1 MTPTTPTIG
10 ARLRLS
16 YGLVF
21 LLMIFLTGLAMM
33 RMGEVR
39 KDLDR
44 IEENKIKLRYA
55 SELRVSVHDRATA
68 LRDVVLAADA
78 AAATAP
84 INLIKLL
91 DDSYARSAE
100 PLDTLFKELK
110 HVQPEE
116 KEALAAIKVQ
126 EHRAK
131 ALIKR
136 VIELHAAGE
145 AAEAGTLLA
154 QQAAPALVDWLATVK
169 RFIDLEEKLNDEASM
184 NARRT
189 AGAFSGWM
197 AQLCVVAIGAAA
209 FSAWYLGRG
218 LAGRA
223 VQQAEPA
230 APAAEPA
237 APVSDKAAELIG
249 VIDGIAFQAHIL
261 ALNAAVEAAKTAEEG
276 GDCAVAVAEVRD
288 LARRSATAARDIREL
303 VGRPAAPGSTPVR
316 QAGQVEV

>member
-1 MTPTTPTIG
+1 MIPTTPAIG

-21 LLMIFLTGLAMM
+21 LLMIFLSALAMM

-44 IEENKIKLRYA
+44 IEDNKIKLRYA
-55 SELRVSVHDRATA
+55 AELRVSVHDRATA
-68 LRDVVLAADA
+68 LRDVVLSADA

-131 ALIKR
+131 VLINR

-145 AAEAGTLLA
+145 ALEAGTLLS

-169 RFIDLEEKLNDEASM
+169 RFIDLEEKLNDEASLE
-184 NARRT
+184 ARRT
-189 AGAFSGWM
+189 SGGFSGWM
-197 AQLCVVAIGAAA
+197 AQLCVIAIGAAA
-209 FSAWYLGRG
+209 FSAWYAGRG
-218 LAGRA
+218 GSGPARAHGGPGGGPPAPGAGK
-223 VQQAEPA
+223 
-230 APAAEPA
+230 APQ
-237 APVSDKAAELIG
+237 LIG

-261 ALNAAVEAAKTAEEG
+261 ALNAAVEAAKTGEP
-276 GDCAVAVAEVRD
+276 GDCALAVAEVRD
-288 LARRSATAARDIREL
+288 LARRSATAARDIRAL
-303 VGRPAAPGSTPVR
+303 VGRPGASGPTPVR
-316 QAGQVEV
+316 EAGEVEV

>member
-1 MTPTTPTIG
+1 MIPTTPAIG

-21 LLMIFLTGLAMM
+21 LLMIFLSALAMM

-44 IEENKIKLRYA
+44 IEDNKIKLRYA
-55 SELRVSVHDRATA
+55 AELRVSVHDRATA
-68 LRDVVLAADA
+68 LRDVVLSADA

-110 HVQPEE
+110 HIQPEE

-131 ALIKR
+131 VLINR

-145 AAEAGTLLA
+145 ALEAGTLLS

-169 RFIDLEEKLNDEASM
+169 RFIDLEEKLNDEASLE
-184 NARRT
+184 ARRT
-189 AGAFSGWM
+189 SLVVSGSM
-197 AQLCVVAIGAAA
+197 AQLCQFASGAAA
-209 FSAWYLGRG
+209 FSPAKSIS
-218 LAGRA
+218 AGVR
-223 VQQAEPA
+223 
-230 APAAEPA
+230 
-237 APVSDKAAELIG
+237 LIACQR
-249 VIDGIAFQAHIL
+249 IPPSSSI
-261 ALNAAVEAAKTAEEG
+261 
-276 GDCAVAVAEVRD
+276 
-288 LARRSATAARDIREL
+288 
-303 VGRPAAPGSTPVR
+303 GRPAWPLPMKLSSSAISLSCCSPDSGVPSSGS
-316 QAGQVEV
+316 

>member
-1 MTPTTPTIG
+1 MIPTTPTIG

-16 YGLVF
+16 YGVVF
-21 LLMIFLTGLAMM
+21 LLMICLSALAMM

-44 IEENKIKLRYA
+44 IEDNKIKLRYA
-55 SELRVSVHDRATA
+55 AEMRVSVHDRATA
-68 LRDVVLAADA
+68 LRDVVLAADP

-84 INLIKLL
+84 ISQIKLL

-110 HVQPEE
+110 GVLPEE
-116 KEALAAIKVQ
+116 KEALAAIRAQ

-131 ALIKR
+131 TLMNR

-145 AAEAGTLLA
+145 AAEASLLLS

-169 RFIDLEEKLNDEASM
+169 RFIELEDKLNEEAAL

-189 AGAFSGWM
+189 AGGFSGWL
-197 AQLCVVAIGAAA
+197 AQLCVIAIAAAA
-209 FSAWYLGRG
+209 FSAWFVGRG
-218 LAGRA
+218 LGK
-223 VQQAEPA
+223 PA
-230 APAAEPA
+230 AQPEEPAAEPA
-237 APVSDKAAELIG
+237 APISDKAAELIG

-261 ALNAAVEAAKTAEEG
+261 ALNAAVEAAKTAEQG
-276 GDCAVAVAEVRD
+276 GECAMAVADVRD
-288 LARRSATAARDIREL
+288 LARRSATAARDIRTL
-303 VGRPAAPGSTPVR
+303 VGRSPGQTPAEPV
-316 QAGQVEV
+316 GEVEA